1 MGSKKQ
7 HCVDD
12 AVSGDAQ
19 GQNSG
24 IGKPVRSG
32 KRHSDAGTQLL
43 NEYRAV
49 KETPGHR
56 WQ

>member
-7 HCVDD
+7 HCVDG

-24 IGKPVRSG
+24 IGKPVHSG